1 MDSTQRRNLSL
12 LALCALL
19 QAGCSGQAAIPAAQ
33 AQVPASGPA
42 AASAVSDATVAS
54 AAPLAGLHLRD
65 SGPADA
71 RTTLA
76 LALTLRYRNAE
87 QLDRLVAEQSNPRSA
102 EYGRWLSNEQF
113 AASFAPSGADYR
125 KVATDLQRAGFH
137 IDATYA
143 NRTVV
148 DASAPVGTI
157 ERYFDTTIHRVRP
170 ASGGDAYANV
180 RPAYAP
186 RELSGLILAV
196 DGLTTVAIAQPY
208 HDTVKR
214 GDPSHAPKA
223 GSTSLFGPIST
234 ATNARGYAPL
244 AFSAGYDL
252 PILHANGTQHYN
264 GSGRAS
270 GIVIDADF
278 AESDLRSYLAYF
290 NISRTG
296 PATKRNLLKGGP
308 PQGDGGADSVEAALD
323 AEAIVGSAP
332 GTALQ
337 MYEIPELSGADITD
351 AYNTIVSDNKVD
363 TANSSFGGCEALDGK
378 TVRAWSAI
386 AEQGAAK
393 GITFHAATG
402 DSGASLCAS
411 APASSPY
418 MVAVGGT
425 ALTVGAGGAWAQEI
439 AWSGSGGG
447 ISSLFTLP
455 TWQTGVV
462 GTVNRGRNI
471 PDVALDADPY
481 SGMAFYFTASW
492 NSQYNPI
499 GGTSLSSPLFGAA
512 VTEIDQVKNA
522 RTGLIAGS
530 LYATLAADGYGSGA
544 GAYFHDVVQGSNGTF
559 YAGPGYDLVTG
570 IGSIDA
576 WNIAE
581 VLP

>member
-1 MDSTQRRNLSL
+1 MDSTKNRNLSI

-19 QAGCSGQAAIPAAQ
+19 QAGCSGQGAIPAAQ
-33 AQVPASGPA
+33 GQLPPSGPA
-42 AASAVSDATVAS
+42 VAAAVADATVAS
-54 AAPLAGLHLRD
+54 AAPLAGLRLRD
-65 SGPADA
+65 AGPADA
-71 RTTLA
+71 RTMLA
-76 LALTLRYRNAE
+76 LALTLRYRDADR
-87 QLDRLVAEQSNPRSA
+87 LDRLVAEQSNPGSA
-102 EYGRWLSNEQF
+102 EYRHWLSNEQF
-113 AASFAPSGADYR
+113 AASFAPSSADYR
-125 KVATDLQRAGFH
+125 KVAASLQRAGFH

-148 DASAPVGTI
+148 DASAPIQTI
-157 ERYFDTTIHRVRP
+157 ERYFETSIHRVRP
-170 ASGGDAYANV
+170 EDGGDAYANV

-186 RELSGLILAV
+186 RELNGLLLAV

-214 GDPSHAPKA
+214 ADATHAPKGA
-223 GSTSLFGPIST
+223 NSSLFGPIST

-252 PILHANGTQHYN
+252 PVMHANGTKHYD
-264 GSGRAS
+264 GSGRTS

-290 NISRTG
+290 KIDRTG

-308 PQGDGGADSVEAALD
+308 PKGDAGADAIEAALD

-332 GTALQ
+332 GTALW
-337 MYEIPELSGADITD
+337 MYEIPKLSGADITD
-351 AYNTIVSDNKVD
+351 AYNAIVSDNKVD
-363 TANSSFGGCEALDGK
+363 TANSSFGGCEALDGR
-378 TVRAWSAI
+378 TVQAWSAI

-425 ALTVGAGGAWAQEI
+425 ALTVGTGGAWAQEV

-447 ISSLFTLP
+447 ISTIFAQPS
-455 TWQTGVV
+455 WQTGVA
-462 GTVNRGRNI
+462 GSVNRGRNI
-471 PDVALDADPY
+471 PDVAFDADPY

-492 NSQYNPI
+492 NSQYDPI

-512 VTEIDQVKNA
+512 VTEIDQVKNG

-530 LYATLAADGYGSGA
+530 LYATLAAHGYGSGA
-544 GAYFHDVVQGSNGTF
+544 SAYFHDVVQGSNGVF
-559 YAGPGYDLVTG
+559 YTGPGYDLVTG

-576 WNIAE
+576 WNIAG

>member
-1 MDSTQRRNLSL
+1 MDSTQKRNVSL

-19 QAGCSGQAAIPAAQ
+19 QAGCSGQSSIPATQ
-33 AQVPASGPA
+33 AQTPISGPA

-65 SGPADA
+65 AGAADS

-76 LALTLRYRNAE
+76 LALTLRYRNADR
-87 QLDRLVAEQSNPRSA
+87 LDRLVAEQSNPRSA
-102 EYGRWLSNEQF
+102 EYGRWLTNEQF
-113 AASFAPSGADYR
+113 AASYAPSAADYR
-125 KVATDLQRAGFH
+125 KVATSLQRAGFH

-148 DASAPVGTI
+148 DASASVGTI
-157 ERYFDTTIHRVRP
+157 ERYFETTIHRVRP
-170 ASGGDAYANV
+170 GSGGDAYANV

-186 RELSGLILAV
+186 RELNGLILAV

-208 HDTVKR
+208 HETVKR
-214 GDPSHAPKA
+214 GNPSHAPKVA
-223 GSTSLFGPIST
+223 NASLFGPIST
-234 ATNARGYAPL
+234 YTNARGYAPL

-252 PILHANGTQHYN
+252 PVMHANGAKHYN
-264 GSGRAS
+264 GSGRTS

-278 AESDLRSYLAYF
+278 AESDLRAFLAYF
-290 NISRTG
+290 KIERTG
-296 PATKRNLLKGGP
+296 PATKRTLLKGGP
-308 PQGDGGADSVEAALD
+308 PKGDAGADSVEAALD
-323 AEAIVGSAP
+323 AEAMVGNAP

-337 MYEIPELSGADITD
+337 MYEIPSLSGANITD
-351 AYNTIVSDNKVD
+351 AYNAVVSDNKVD

-378 TVRAWSAI
+378 TVQAWSAL

-393 GITFHAATG
+393 GITFHASTG

-418 MVAVGGT
+418 VVAVGGT
-425 ALTVGAGGAWAQEI
+425 ALTVGNGGTWAQES

-447 ISSLFTLP
+447 ISTLFAQP
-455 TWQTGVV
+455 AWQTGVV

-481 SGMAFYFTASW
+481 SGMALYFAASW
-492 NSQYNPI
+492 NSEYNPV
-499 GGTSLSSPLFGAA
+499 GGTSLSSPIFGAA
-512 VTEIDQVKNA
+512 VTEIDQVKNK

-530 LYATLAADGYGSGA
+530 LYATLAAHGYGTGA
-544 GAYFHDVVQGSNGTF
+544 GAYFHDVVQGSNGVF
-559 YAGPGYDLVTG
+559 YAGTGYDLVTG

-581 VLP
+581 VLQ